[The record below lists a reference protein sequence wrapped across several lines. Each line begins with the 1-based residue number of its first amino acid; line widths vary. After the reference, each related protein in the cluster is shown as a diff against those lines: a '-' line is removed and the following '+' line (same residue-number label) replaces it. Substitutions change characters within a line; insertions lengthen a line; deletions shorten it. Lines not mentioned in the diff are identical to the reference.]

1 MQWRSSWTSVRGA
14 MLGTLI
20 FLTFGRAAATYGSE
34 GSDAGLETA
43 KRALREVGAS
53 EAVVRQFERED
64 MDIAAL
70 VESSGQ
76 VLLRSA
82 PPCGNVILF
91 RPLSDSTDP
100 HRTRPLNQA
109 RSGNPL
115 GSRLGSASS

>member
-1 MQWRSSWTSVRGA
+1 MCGA

-20 FLTFGRAAATYGSE
+20 GMAAATYGSE
-34 GSDAGLETA
+34 GSDIETA

-70 VESSGQ
+70 IESSEQ

-82 PPCGNVILF
+82 PPCGNVNVF
-91 RPLSDSTDP
+91 RLLSDSTDP

-115 GSRLGSASS
+115 GSRLGSASN